1 MPMAEGKP
9 AVLGDGIAS
18 RAFVLSPVI
27 VTGPPHREKH
37 MRIRQI
43 AVSAAFAAG
52 LAAVPLAAQAQYYY
66 PPCSPF
72 PLAWPF
78 CIAGA
83 AVNTAATIVTAPFAA
98 LSGPY
103 YYPYYGYGYR
113 YGYYGRRRH
122 YARRHYSHYYY
133 GAR

>member
-1 MPMAEGKP
+1 MPAFLENGMASRVFVLLP
-9 AVLGDGIAS
+9 AV
-18 RAFVLSPVI
+18 
-27 VTGPPHREKH
+27 VTGRSHLEKR

-43 AVSAAFAAG
+43 AVSALFAAG
-52 LAAVPLAAQAQYYY
+52 LAALPLATAEAQYYY

-83 AVNTAATIVTAPFAA
+83 AVNTAAAIVTAPFAA

-103 YYPYYGYGYR
+103 YYPYYGYGYGYR
-113 YGYYGRRRH
+113 YGYYGRPRRH

>member
-1 MPMAEGKP
+1 MPALP
-9 AVLGDGIAS
+9 RDGIAS
-18 RAFVLSPVI
+18 RAFVRSPVI

-37 MRIRQI
+37 MRVRQI
-43 AVSAAFAAG
+43 AVSALFAAG
-52 LAAVPLAAQAQYYY
+52 LAALPLATAEAQYYY

-83 AVNTAATIVTAPFAA
+83 AVNTAAAIVTAPFAA

-113 YGYYGRRRH
+113 YYGRPRRH

>member
-1 MPMAEGKP
+1 
-9 AVLGDGIAS
+9 
-18 RAFVLSPVI
+18 
-27 VTGPPHREKH
+27 

-43 AVSAAFAAG
+43 AVSALFAAG
-52 LAAVPLAAQAQYYY
+52 LAALPLATAEAQYYY

-83 AVNTAATIVTAPFAA
+83 AVNTAAAIVTAPFAA

-103 YYPYYGYGYR
+103 YYPYYGSTATAMAITV
-113 YGYYGRRRH
+113 GRGAITRGGITRIIITERAEPAPAGRDFARH
-122 YARRHYSHYYY
+122 CGRISCPATR
-133 GAR
+133 GDV